1 MSDENNGRGGNRDA
15 ENSAKKGFSRILE
28 DVSSQKSDD
37 ISFCV
42 SGYTKD
48 AKAFYQIYQTR
59 DYSYVF

>member
-1 MSDENNGRGGNRDA
+1 MSDEKNGRGGNRDA
-15 ENSAKKGFSRILE
+15 ENSSKKNFSGILDE
-28 DVSSQKSDD
+28 LSSKQSED